1 VNRFRYSLLTAA
13 LALSVA
19 APSALALGE
28 QPTSPALGTPP
39 TVYSPDG
46 VIVQWAP
53 GADRADRV
61 EAREDA
67 DVDFQSDLGNREFQ
81 LVKTES
87 GQTPA
92 EAVAELE
99 ANPAVVLAERDGYN
113 ATDAIPNDPLF
124 NQLWGLNNLGLG
136 ISGFSGAIAGDDISA
151 IPAWDRTV
159 GSPSVVIADID
170 SGYRF
175 NHPDLAPVTWTNPG
189 EIAGNGIDDDVNGFT
204 DDVHGWDF
212 VGVNGDA
219 PVADNDPTDDD
230 LISGGHGVHT
240 AGTLGAAG
248 NNGLG
253 ITGVSRNARIMPLRI
268 CTRFP
273 SVAGSRCPFSAEV
286 AAINYAGD
294 MGARVANMS
303 FGGTGKEVAVANA
316 MAQHPNTLYVISAGN
331 DGTNNEITHHYPC
344 DFNPAVDALP
354 PVPGAID
361 NVICVAATNQAD
373 GLASFS
379 DYGVV
384 SVDLGAPGTE
394 TLSAYSGQDVPLS
407 LNFEANDFTSQWT
420 VEGAGFGRAGVGDG
434 PLTSFGITDSPGVAP
449 VASTLY
455 KVKQTAGVAL
465 PAGTGA
471 CTIRGSRY
479 RKGGSFSYGLLV
491 SSAAPQ
497 TFVSGETA
505 GSSMASFNTV
515 PITGLGGHTVQFFF
529 EYTADSSPS
538 VAEGVW
544 LDDLRLTCFAPLN
557 SATVTYEFLQG
568 TSMATPHVTGAAGLL
583 FSLKP
588 SATVTEVK
596 NAILTSG
603 DPVASLSG
611 KTTTGRRLDVAAA
624 LNSLVPVGT
633 ETVAPDTVI
642 LSGPE
647 GTVTSTVA
655 NFTFS
660 RTDADSGAFECKLDA
675 AAFAPCTSPAA
686 FTVGLGPHQIQ
697 VRAKVPSGIVD
708 PTPAAHTWTVSS
720 PSPLPGGGGSGGGGG
735 SSGGPD
741 GGGCTVPALA
751 GKTLGQA
758 KAALDAANCTLGKV
772 TKPKA
777 KKGKKLPALVVKS
790 STPAAGASP
799 ANGKVDLKLG
809 KKPKPKKKHH

>member
-1 VNRFRYSLLTAA
+1 
-13 LALSVA
+13 
-19 APSALALGE
+19 
-28 QPTSPALGTPP
+28 
-39 TVYSPDG
+39 
-46 VIVQWAP
+46 
-53 GADRADRV
+53 
-61 EAREDA
+61 
-67 DVDFQSDLGNREFQ
+67 
-81 LVKTES
+81 
-87 GQTPA
+87 
-92 EAVAELE
+92 
-99 ANPAVVLAERDGYN
+99 
-113 ATDAIPNDPLF
+113 
-124 NQLWGLNNLGLG
+124 
-136 ISGFSGAIAGDDISA
+136 
-151 IPAWDRTV
+151 
-159 GSPSVVIADID
+159 
-170 SGYRF
+170 
-175 NHPDLAPVTWTNPG
+175 
-189 EIAGNGIDDDVNGFT
+189 
-204 DDVHGWDF
+204 
-212 VGVNGDA
+212 
-219 PVADNDPTDDD
+219 
-230 LISGGHGVHT
+230 
-240 AGTLGAAG
+240 
-248 NNGLG
+248 
-253 ITGVSRNARIMPLRI
+253 MPLRI

-273 SVAGSRCPFSAEV
+273 SLEGSRCPFSAEV
-286 AAINYAGD
+286 AAINYAAN

-303 FGGTGKEVAVANA
+303 FGGTGKEIAVANA

-331 DGTNNEITHHYPC
+331 DGANNEVTHHYPC

-394 TLSAYSGQDVPLS
+394 TLSTYTGLDVPLS
-407 LNFEANDFTSQWT
+407 HNFEANDFASQWT
-420 VEGAGFGRAGVGDG
+420 PEGAGFGRVGVGDG

-455 KVKQTAGVAL
+455 KVKQTTGVAL

-491 SSAAPQ
+491 SSAGTQ

-538 VAEGVW
+538 VSEGVW

-603 DPVASLSG
+603 DPIASLTG
-611 KTTTGRRLDVAAA
+611 KTTTGRRLHVNAA
-624 LNSLVPVGT
+624 LAKLVPVGT
-633 ETVAPDTVI
+633 ETVAPDTAI

-647 GTVTSTVA
+647 GTTASTA
-655 NFTFS
+655 ASFGFA
-660 RTDADSGAFECKLDA
+660 RTDADAGAFECSLDGG
-675 AAFAPCTSPAA
+675 AFAPCASPASY
-686 FTVGLGPHQIQ
+686 TVVPGSHQFR
-697 VRAKVPSGIVD
+697 VRAKVPSGLVD
-708 PTPAAHTWTVSS
+708 PTPATRSWSVSS
-720 PSPLPGGGGSGGGGG
+720 PPPPPPPPPS
-735 SSGGPD
+735 
-741 GGGCTVPALA
+741 CKVPKLV
-751 GKTLGQA
+751 GKTLAQA
-758 KAALDAANCTLGKV
+758 KSALGPANCTLGKV

-799 ANGKVDLKLG
+799 ASGKVDLKLG
-809 KKPKPKKKHH
+809 KKPKPKKKRH